1 MPNIALFA
9 GGDLSRLTS
18 QPNFD
23 LYVGVDR
30 GCLFLLENE
39 LPLDWAVGDFDS
51 VTDTEFE
58 KIKAAAGKIHQSPA
72 EKDDTDTELALKVVF
87 EKYPNADVTIFGAFG
102 GRIDHF
108 LSNIFLPSEPALA
121 RFMKQIHLLDVQ
133 NQMSYLPAGK
143 HRIFPKNAYKYVSF
157 MLEGQ
162 GELVITGAKY
172 ELSASNFFPKKIYS
186 SNEFT
191 NNPIEVTVPSGYLI
205 VLYTRD
211 RS

>member
-9 GGDLSRLTS
+9 GGDLSRLPSLTT
-18 QPNFD
+18 FD

-30 GCLFLLENE
+30 ACLFLLEKG
-39 LPLDWAVGDFDS
+39 LQLDWAVGDFDS

-72 EKDDTDTELALKVVF
+72 EKDDTDTELALKVIF
-87 EKYPNADVTIFGAFG
+87 EEYPESEVTIFGAFG

-108 LSNIFLPSEPALA
+108 LSNLFLPSEPALA
-121 RFMKQIHLLDVQ
+121 PFMEQIHLVDAQ
-133 NQMSYLPAGK
+133 NDISYLPVGQ
-143 HRIFPKNAYKYVSF
+143 HSLFPKKSYKYISF
-157 MLEGQ
+157 MLEGH
-162 GELVITGAKY
+162 GELEISGAKY

-191 NNPIEVTVPSGYLI
+191 NNPIEVTVPSGYL
-205 VLYTRD
+205 VVFYTRD
-211 RS
+211 GS